1 MGTNGQGSGKAFA
14 SAGRSMSET
23 LRDAAIHE
31 RDRSESAAGSDTRT
45 AARAAA
51 LGSRGWIPAPS
62 RSGSTFTP
70 NESGAGSR
78 SRFQRALLRERA
90 TPTPPA

>member
-31 RDRSESAAGSDTRT
+31 RDRSDPRQGLTPEQLRVLRRL
-45 AARAAA
+45 ARGDDPSSVAVWEHVHPERIRRWFA
-51 LGSRGWIPAPS
+51 IP
-62 RSGSTFTP
+62 
-70 NESGAGSR
+70 
-78 SRFQRALLRERA
+78 RFQRALLLERA
-90 TPTPPA
+90 TPTPLA